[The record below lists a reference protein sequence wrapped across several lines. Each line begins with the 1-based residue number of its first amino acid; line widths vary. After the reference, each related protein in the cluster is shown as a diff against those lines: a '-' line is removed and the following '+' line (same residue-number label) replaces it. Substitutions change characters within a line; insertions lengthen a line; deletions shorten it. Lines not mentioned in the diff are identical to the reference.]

1 MDERRDLVDREELRR
16 RLEEN
21 FSESNTHAWV
31 GAHRSVLSH
40 LDAMPA
46 VECPRGWTRGEVL
59 AELDADPDAAV
70 QTLYSADGSW
80 GHYAPE
86 KWVRGWRNPEVRR
99 YDVRVVRVAPAPEWV
114 PLTQL
119 VGRTIDGELE
129 TVHRTDSPN
138 PGTQTTPRWR
148 WRPASTAI
156 WQEFPDGTLNLETGQ
171 VAVRPKGEA

>member
-16 RLEEN
+16 RIVAAIGYSGNGEWLHGY
-21 FSESNTHAWV
+21 TV
-31 GAHRSVLSH
+31 GKQATLNL

-46 VECPRGWTRGEVL
+46 VEQQRGWTRDEVL

-70 QTLYSADGSW
+70 QTMYSADGSW

-119 VGRTIDGELE
+119 VGRTINGCTGVVDRDPSALSGE
-129 TVHRTDSPN
+129 
-138 PGTQTTPRWR
+138 GWR
-148 WRPASTAI
+148 WYDGRKWHP
-156 WQEFPDGTLNLETGQ
+156 FPEGTLNLETGQ
-171 VAVRPKGEA
+171 VAVRPKAAT